1 MKNNLEKLASPLF
14 FLGLL
19 ILGLITYKDYGV
31 SFDEPAQRLIG
42 VTNLNHIAH
51 KFNLTSIIN
60 NESLAQFPKKLDQ
73 ITDRD
78 YGVIFE
84 LPAAYMEHIFD
95 LKQERD
101 IYHAR
106 HLLTFLFFL
115 AGVFAVYRM
124 AQRRFNDWRIGLL
137 AATFLI
143 LSPRIFADAFYND
156 KDLVFL
162 SVFAIAMN
170 TSISFLLKP
179 SLKTALINGIA
190 CAIAI
195 DARIMAVIIPV
206 LASSLM
212 GIGILK
218 SETTARNGFF
228 YLIIFLLSC
237 IGFTIL
243 FWPFLWDSPINN
255 FLQAFENMARFRHNP
270 YLIFMGES
278 VRASNLP
285 WYYIPFWIGITTPI
299 IYLILFLIG
308 AIETIKSLFKN
319 HYKIWSTKNEL
330 QDLIFLTLFLG
341 PIFAAIFLNSIL
353 YNGWRHLYFVYPAFI
368 VIAIHGLIYAWRL
381 AKKISIA
388 RPLLLGIISFSCI
401 HTAYWMF
408 QHHPLQNLYFNQF
421 SGDWNRKFEVD
432 YWGLANKQALEKI
445 LINNPSAT
453 VVAWPGYAYQWPGG
467 WQLPFTQNLKI
478 LDANDQSRIRIP
490 ETKNESIYIIT
501 SHQGNDGFNTD
512 SYQHNYRYTLI
523 DEVLID
529 SKPIYSIFKKVENP
543 QLPKL
548 NSNQVLK
555 FAKNQLGIHYLRHDW
570 QYPEEWGTW
579 TASQSAK
586 IFLPLA
592 ANKPDTVKFKFRA
605 LVSDKLAYQNIE
617 VWVNGQFV
625 KSHNAYQARD
635 NELVITV
642 PKADSNLEVELRL
655 PNATKPKDLGINK
668 DERLLAIGLE
678 SIELK

>member
-1 MKNNLEKLASPLF
+1 MTNTLGRLISTLF

-19 ILGLITYKDYGV
+19 ILGLLTYKDYGV

-42 VTNLNHIAH
+42 ITNLNHIAH
-51 KFNLTSIIN
+51 KFDLTSIIN

-84 LPAAYMEHIFD
+84 LPAAYMEHVFD

-170 TSISFLLKP
+170 ASISFLLKP
-179 SLKTALINGIA
+179 SLKTAVISGVA

-195 DARIMAVIIPV
+195 DARIMAVIIPALTV
-206 LASSLM
+206 SLM
-212 GIGILK
+212 GIEMLK
-218 SETTARNGFF
+218 AEINARKGFF
-228 YLIIFLLSC
+228 YLLIFILSC

-243 FWPFLWDSPINN
+243 FWPFLWDSPISN
-255 FLQAFENMARFRHNP
+255 FLQAFQNMARFRHNP

-285 WYYIPFWIGITTPI
+285 WYYTPLWIGITTPI
-299 IYLILFLIG
+299 IYLILFSLG
-308 AIETIKSLFKN
+308 AIEIIKSVFKN
-319 HYKIWSTKNEL
+319 HIKIWSTKNEL
-330 QDLIFLTLFLG
+330 QDLMFLTLFLG
-341 PIFAAIFLNSIL
+341 PIFAAIFFNSIL
-353 YNGWRHLYFVYPAFI
+353 YNGWRHLYFIYPAFI
-368 VIAIHGLIYAWRL
+368 LIAVQGLIFLWGL
-381 AKKISIA
+381 LNKISIL
-388 RPLLLGIISFSCI
+388 RPILLGVVLFSCI

-408 QHHPLQNLYFNQF
+408 QHHPLQNLYFNLL

-432 YWGLANKQALEKI
+432 YWGLANKQAIEKI
-445 LINNPSAT
+445 LNNNTNAT
-453 VVAWPGYAYQWPGG
+453 VIAWPGHAYQWPGG
-467 WQLPFTQNLKI
+467 WQLPFTQNLRM
-478 LDANDQSRIRIP
+478 LDANDKSRINIP

-501 SHQGNDGFNTD
+501 SYQGNDGFNTD
-512 SYQHNYRYTLI
+512 SYKANYRYTLI
-523 DEVLID
+523 DEILID
-529 SKPIYSIFKKVENP
+529 GKPILSIFKKVDNP

-548 NSNQVLK
+548 SANQTLK
-555 FAKNQLGIHYLRHDW
+555 FTKYQMGINYLQNGW
-570 QYPEEWGTW
+570 YAPEEWGAW
-579 TASQSAK
+579 TSSQSAK
-586 IFLPLA
+586 ISLPLTI
-592 ANKPDTVKFKFRA
+592 NKPDTVKFKFRA

-617 VWVNGQFV
+617 IWVNGQFI
-625 KSHNAYQARD
+625 KSQNTNQARD
-635 NELVITV
+635 NELVIAV
-642 PKADSNLEVELRL
+642 PKAESKLEVEFRL
-655 PNATKPKDLGINK
+655 PNATKPSDLGINK